1 MPNLP
6 PTDLITVTCDA
17 GPNNAGVAL
26 IRLNRPKQLNA
37 LNTALAAEMV
47 AVAEALERDRSIG
60 CIVVT
65 GSDRAFAAGADIAEM
80 VDKTAEDMIEADFF
94 ALWDRFV
101 ACKTPKIAA
110 VNGFALGG
118 GCELVMMC
126 DFAIAGTGAKFG
138 QPEIKLGVIAGMGGT
153 QRLTKLIG
161 RARSMDLH
169 LTGRMMD
176 AAEAL
181 AAGLVARVVPDDQVL
196 DVALEAARQIAAQ
209 SRPAARLAREAVMR
223 AEELSL
229 AEGIL
234 YERRL
239 FHRLFGTPDQ
249 REGMRAF
256 LEKRMPDYT
265 SR

>member
-6 PTDLITVTCDA
+6 QTDLITVTCE
-17 GPNNAGVAL
+17 AGVAL

-47 AVAEALERDRSIG
+47 AVAEALERDRNIG

-65 GSDRAFAAGADIAEM
+65 GNDRAFAAGADIAEM
-80 VDKTAEDMIEADFF
+80 VDKTAEEMIEADFF

-169 LTGRMMD
+169 LTGRLMD

-181 AAGLVARVVPDDQVL
+181 ATGLVARVVPDDQVL
-196 DVALEAARQIAAQ
+196 EVALEAARQIAAQ
-209 SRPAARLAREAVMR
+209 SRPAARLARDAVMR

>member
-6 PTDLITVTCDA
+6 QTELITVTCE
-17 GPNNAGVAL
+17 AGVAL

-65 GSDRAFAAGADIAEM
+65 GNDRAFAAGADIAEM
-80 VDKTAEDMIEADFF
+80 VDKTAEEMIEADFF
-94 ALWDRFV
+94 ALWDRFA

-196 DVALEAARQIAAQ
+196 VVAFEAARQIAAQ

-256 LEKRMPDYT
+256 LEKRTANYT

>member
-6 PTDLITVTCDA
+6 QTELITVTCE
-17 GPNNAGVAL
+17 AGVAL

-65 GSDRAFAAGADIAEM
+65 GNDRAFAAGADIAEM
-80 VDKTAEDMIEADFF
+80 VDKTAEEMIEADFF

-196 DVALEAARQIAAQ
+196 VVALEAARQIAAA
-209 SRPAARLAREAVMR
+209 SRPAARLARDAVMR

-229 AEGIL
+229 TEGIL

-256 LEKRMPDYT
+256 LEKRIPDYT

>member
-6 PTDLITVTCDA
+6 QTELITVTCD
-17 GPNNAGVAL
+17 AGVAL

-37 LNTALAAEMV
+37 LNTALVAEMV

-65 GSDRAFAAGADIAEM
+65 GNDRAFAAGADIAEM
-80 VDKTAEDMIEADFF
+80 VDKTAEEMIEADFF
-94 ALWDRFV
+94 ALWDRFA
-101 ACKTPKIAA
+101 ACTTPKIAA

-196 DVALEAARQIAAQ
+196 EVALEAARQIAAA
-209 SRPAARLAREAVMR
+209 SRPAARLARDAVMR

-256 LEKRMPDYT
+256 LEKRIADYT